1 MTILTRK
8 FNKVFLLEMSYKNS
22 WVKFDA
28 FSRINMVL
36 FSLQNEAL
44 SSESVKKN
52 DDDNKGP

>member
-28 FSRINMVL
+28 FSMINMVL